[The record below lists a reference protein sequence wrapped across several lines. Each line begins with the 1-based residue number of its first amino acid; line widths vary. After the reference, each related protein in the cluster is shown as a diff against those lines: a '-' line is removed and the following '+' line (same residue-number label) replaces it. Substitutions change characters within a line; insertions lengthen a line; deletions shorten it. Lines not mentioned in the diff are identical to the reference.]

1 MSMNFQEALA
11 AGWTLAGSAWAR
23 GYVSRKVD
31 PMKQPLHMAGGT
43 RLGEFYVELPAEK
56 STRYHVRQYL
66 RPPAGIIPG
75 VK

>member
-1 MSMNFQEALA
+1 
-11 AGWTLAGSAWAR
+11 
-23 GYVSRKVD
+23 
-31 PMKQPLHMAGGT
+31 MKQPLHMAGGT

-66 RPPAGIIPG
+66 RPPSGTIPG